1 MKYVCIEDNRV
12 CGIMEYEPNVPD
24 TVTVTVITDE
34 EYEQLN
40 SRTHYFDI
48 PSSSVLPYDDTA
60 LDQLDQLTVNED
72 KIKFLA
78 KTDWKVLRHIR
89 EKALR
94 IPTSLS
100 EDEYFDLELQRHDAA
115 NAIKR

>member
-1 MKYVCIEDNRV
+1 MD
-12 CGIMEYEPNVPD
+12 YEPSVPD
-24 TVTVTVITDE
+24 TVNITVITDE
-34 EYEQLN
+34 EHEQLS

-48 PSSSVLPYDDTA
+48 PSSSVLPYDTVA
-60 LDQLDQLTVNED
+60 LDQLNQLTVNEE
-72 KIKFLA
+72 KIRFLA

-100 EDEYFDLELQRHDAA
+100 EDEYFDLEVQRHTAA

>member
-1 MKYVCIEDNRV
+1 MKYICVEDDRV
-12 CGIMEYEPNVPD
+12 CGIMDYEPSVPD
-24 TVTVTVITDE
+24 TVKVTVITDE
-34 EYEQLN
+34 EFEQLD
-40 SRTHYFDI
+40 SRSHYFDI
-48 PSSSVLPYDDTA
+48 PSSSVLPYD
-60 LDQLDQLTVNED
+60 TVAIDRINQVAINSN
-72 KIKFLA
+72 KMGFLA
-78 KTDWKVLRHIR
+78 STDWKVLRHIR

>member
-1 MKYVCIEDNRV
+1 MKYVCVEDNRV

-24 TVTVTVITDE
+24 TVEVTIISDE
-34 EYEQLN
+34 EHQQL
-40 SRTHYFDI
+40 SDRTHYFDI
-48 PSSSVLPYDDTA
+48 PSSSVLPYDTVA
-60 LDQLDQLTVNED
+60 LDQLNQLTVNED

-78 KTDWKVLRHIR
+78 STDWKVLRHIR

-100 EDEYFDLELQRHDAA
+100 EDEYFDLELQRHDAV

>member
-1 MKYVCIEDNRV
+1 MKYVCVEDNRV

-24 TVTVTVITDE
+24 TVKVTVITDE
-34 EYEQLN
+34 GYNQL
-40 SRTHYFDI
+40 SDRSHYFDI
-48 PSSSVLPYDDTA
+48 PSSSVLPYDTVA
-60 LDQLDQLTVNED
+60 LDQLNQLTVNED

-78 KTDWKVLRHIR
+78 STDWKVLRHIR

-100 EDEYFDLELQRHDAA
+100 EEEYFDLEVQRHDAA